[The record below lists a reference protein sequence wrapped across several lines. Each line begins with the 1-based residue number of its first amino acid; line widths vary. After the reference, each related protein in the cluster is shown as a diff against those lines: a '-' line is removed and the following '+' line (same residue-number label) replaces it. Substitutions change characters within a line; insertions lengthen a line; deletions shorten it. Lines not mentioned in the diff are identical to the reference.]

1 MNSHKKGRKD
11 IIFLLKIGLITRLL
25 VYAGIVAAFYLF
37 PSYDFSV
44 EVAMPFGSLSTFL
57 HPFVRWDSLY
67 FLQIAYNSCKY
78 RFEPEYAFF
87 PLYPFLMSCLAP
99 IFRNM
104 CRINALVLSG
114 IAISLLSFIFSI
126 ILLYSLTVEIFKST
140 RLAFLSCVMLILSP
154 ASIFLT
160 AVYSESLFL
169 MLSLA
174 GMLCFVKEF
183 HFAASLFFALSS
195 FTRANGVFHSGFF
208 LYHSFVVLISPNSC
222 GVFSRISRI
231 STQLFNFLIALSGFG
246 IFQWY
251 CYNSICHSGINISDE
266 AMYWCN
272 NPPFLGLLYTFVQKE
287 YWGVGFLHYYR
298 FKQIPNFLIA
308 GPMVFS
314 LIYSLFR
321 YPSIISKG
329 GHTLFIRTFPFL
341 VEWLAIGVITI
352 TTAHVQIA
360 TRLFSSF
367 APMLYWTWALLIL
380 ESFKEKNPLDQ
391 GAAEATNDDQNAI
404 KPLYPEKSELS
415 AIDRDTAQSPLHY
428 KTINLTQDGLVDAA
442 INANFYKLINPTPE
456 SHKIKT
462 WSAVFSKMYE
472 QLELLV
478 KDPKLKS
485 SKFLSTGLFP
495 FLANICSVEDDR
507 IPFIIL
513 RFLVTFKKSLPSF
526 EKSEPAYLSLLVNV
540 TTKVLLSRNEDKEAF
555 AAMIGIIDLR
565 FLEELLGFIGQ
576 DGILCFEKKGELSL
590 YLLRNISAIEYYSVR
605 LISKSYFGKQFLQ
618 LCLVAFS
625 NMEAMRE
632 ILFEIIKL
640 AMASFYGLGTACS
653 SQQTHS
659 HWIYGRNI

>member
-428 KTINLTQDGLVDAA
+428 KTINLTQDGLGKKRTHA
-442 INANFYKLINPTPE
+442 
-456 SHKIKT
+456 KI
-462 WSAVFSKMYE
+462 
-472 QLELLV
+472 LL
-478 KDPKLKS
+478 
-485 SKFLSTGLFP
+485 
-495 FLANICSVEDDR
+495 
-507 IPFIIL
+507 
-513 RFLVTFKKSLPSF
+513 
-526 EKSEPAYLSLLVNV
+526 AY
-540 TTKVLLSRNEDKEAF
+540 VLGN
-555 AAMIGIIDLR
+555 GIIGC
-565 FLEELLGFIGQ
+565 FLFA
-576 DGILCFEKKGELSL
+576 CF
-590 YLLRNISAIEYYSVR
+590 YPPA
-605 LISKSYFGKQFLQ
+605 
-618 LCLVAFS
+618 
-625 NMEAMRE
+625 
-632 ILFEIIKL
+632 
-640 AMASFYGLGTACS
+640 
-653 SQQTHS
+653 
-659 HWIYGRNI
+659 